1 MSEAKYDFSG
11 SDYRGAIMNF
21 ESKVTQYIGANPNID
36 QSEKDELKELIK
48 QLSSVL
54 QEAPSDKSDETETI
68 TETAKQLVEAAT
80 KEKPNKSM
88 VQISASGLKQAAESI
103 ADVVPKVLG
112 VVTQIVQFVYKII
125 G

>member
-1 MSEAKYDFSG
+1 MSDAKYDFSG
-11 SDYRGAIMNF
+11 SDFRGAIMNF
-21 ESKVTQYIGANPNID
+21 ESTVTQYISGNPNID
-36 QSEKDELKELIK
+36 QSEKDELEELIK

-68 TETAKQLVEAAT
+68 TETAKQLVEVAT

-112 VVTQIVQFVYKII
+112 VVTQIIQFVYKII